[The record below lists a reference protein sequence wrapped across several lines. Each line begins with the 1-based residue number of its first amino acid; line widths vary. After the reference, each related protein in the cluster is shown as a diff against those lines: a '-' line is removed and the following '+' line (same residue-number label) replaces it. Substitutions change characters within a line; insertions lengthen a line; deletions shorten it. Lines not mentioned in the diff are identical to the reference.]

1 MGRWFRVGDIE
12 LLVVSDGVIWQD
24 AGATFGLVPRIM
36 WERYVPQLDDK
47 HRLPVGLN
55 SLVVRT
61 AGKTALIDTGCGAKP
76 LRAPGAMG
84 IDDTGHLLENLAR
97 EGIRPE
103 DVDVV
108 LNTHLHFDHCGG
120 NTVLEDGRPA
130 PAFPR
135 AKYIIQ
141 KGEWEAASHPNER
154 TRGTYLAENFEP
166 LADAR
171 QVELVEGDVEVLPG
185 LRMTR
190 APGHT
195 ADHAVFEIE
204 SGGDVAIYIG
214 ELAQAPVQLERPAW
228 VSAFDILPMVSIETK
243 KRFIEK
249 AIDRRA
255 TLVAVHAAYP
265 GLGRLRV
272 EGERP
277 KWEPLP
283 GEDTRPA
290 PAAAGG

>member
-1 MGRWFRVGDIE
+1 MAHWLRIGDIE

-36 WERYVPQLDDK
+36 WERYAPDTDEK
-47 HRLPVGLN
+47 YRLPVGLN
-55 SLVVRT
+55 SLVVRA
-61 AGKTALIDTGCGAKP
+61 AGKTVLIDSGCGSKG

-84 IDDTGHLLENLAR
+84 IENTGRLIENLAA
-97 EGIRPE
+97 EGIGAE

-120 NTVLEDGRPA
+120 NTGLEDGRPT

-135 AKYIIQ
+135 AKYILQ
-141 KGEWEAASHPNER
+141 KGEWDAASHPNER

-166 LADAR
+166 LDDAK
-171 QVELVEGDVEVLPG
+171 QVELIKGDAEIVPG
-185 LRMTR
+185 LRMSR

-195 ADHAVFEIE
+195 EDHVVFEAE

-214 ELAQAPVQLERPAW
+214 ELAQQPVQLERVAW

-249 AIDRRA
+249 ALDRRA
-255 TLVAVHAAYP
+255 LLISVHAPYP
-265 GLGRLRV
+265 GLGRLRA
-272 EGERP
+272 EDGKR
-277 KWEPLP
+277 KWEPEKAN
-283 GEDTRPA
+283 GADT
-290 PAAAGG
+290 

>member
-1 MGRWFRVGDIE
+1 LRIGDIE
-12 LLVVSDGVIWQD
+12 MLVVSDGVIWQD

-36 WERYVPQLDDK
+36 WERYAPEIDEK
-47 HRLPVGLN
+47 YRLWVGLN
-55 SLVVRT
+55 SLVVRSS
-61 AGKTALIDTGCGAKP
+61 GKTVLIDSGCGSK
-76 LRAPGAMG
+76 RTQAPGAMG
-84 IDDTGHLLENLAR
+84 IEDTGHLIANLAA
-97 EGIRPE
+97 EGIRAD

-120 NTVLEDGRPA
+120 NTGLEEGRPK

-135 AKYIIQ
+135 AKYILQ

-166 LADAR
+166 LEDAR
-171 QVELVEGDVEVLPG
+171 QVELVEGDAEIVSG
-185 LRMTR
+185 LRMTM

-195 ADHAVFEIE
+195 EDHVVFEVE

-214 ELAQAPVQLERPAW
+214 ELAQQPVQLERVAW

-249 AIDRRA
+249 AVDRRA
-255 TLVAVHAAYP
+255 LLVSVHAPYP
-265 GLGRLRV
+265 GLGRLLADDGKR
-272 EGERP
+272 
-277 KWEPLP
+277 KWEA
-283 GEDTRPA
+283 EKA
-290 PAAAGG
+290 

>member
-1 MGRWFRVGDIE
+1 MSQWLRIGDIE

-36 WERYVPQLDDK
+36 WERYAPDIDEK
-47 HRLPVGLN
+47 YRLPVGLN
-55 SLVVRT
+55 SLVVRA
-61 AGKTALIDTGCGAKP
+61 AGKTVLIDSGCGSKSM
-76 LRAPGAMG
+76 RAPGAMG
-84 IDDTGHLLENLAR
+84 IENTGRLIENLAA
-97 EGIRPE
+97 EGIQPR

-120 NTVLEDGRPA
+120 NTGVEDGRLR

-135 AKYIIQ
+135 AKYILQ

-166 LADAR
+166 LEDAR
-171 QVELVEGDVEVLPG
+171 QVELVDGDAEIVPG
-185 LRMTR
+185 LRMSR

-195 ADHAVFEIE
+195 EDHVVFEVE

-214 ELAQAPVQLERPAW
+214 ELAQVPVQLERVAW
-228 VSAFDILPMVSIETK
+228 VSAFDILPLVSIETK

-255 TLVAVHAAYP
+255 LLISVHAPYP
-265 GLGRLRV
+265 GLGRLHA
-272 EGERP
+272 EGGKR
-277 KWEPLP
+277 KWEPEKAN
-283 GEDTRPA
+283 GADT
-290 PAAAGG
+290 